1 MCESATYLEYSQNI
15 FPPQGV
21 VINLNVSFSRRHRS
35 EGLGEAGATA
45 AHLSGPKL
53 HQQVRHTQSYT
64 FTHAQKHPSTEGTIV
79 PPVKLTCVWVC
90 VYVACGE
97 HLQWLTFPIPTAVT
111 HPQTST
117 ENHTRQSLLTPCAA
131 RGLRHVCVCVW
142 WTDVSRPTKC
152 LVKSLQDVT
161 LREIMVEWKREVC
174 FLW

>member
-1 MCESATYLEYSQNI
+1 MCESATYFEYSQNI

-79 PPVKLTCVWVC
+79 PPVKVNVRVSVC
-90 VYVACGE
+90 IC
-97 HLQWLTFPIPTAVT
+97 
-111 HPQTST
+111 
-117 ENHTRQSLLTPCAA
+117 
-131 RGLRHVCVCVW
+131 GLRRTSPMTDFSHTHSSDSSTDQHRKPHKTITFDSLCSQRITACVCLCV
-142 WTDVSRPTKC
+142 VNRC
-152 LVKSLQDVT
+152 VT
-161 LREIMVEWKREVC
+161 SH
-174 FLW
+174 